1 MLTAFESLWTQMGDA
16 LALVPESIV
25 AALIFAISIITALLV
40 ARLGDIVLR
49 RAFAVGHPYLY
60 SLLLRLEGPLR
71 LALVLLALNIATAAA
86 PLDPDLAAV
95 LGYPLRVAFIAMI
108 GWMVLSAVNIVSD
121 IYLRRFDIATA
132 DNLLARKQVTQV
144 RILKGAV
151 NTLIITVTVAV
162 ALMTFDAVRQFG
174 VSLFASAGIAGIIVG
189 LAARPML
196 SNLIAGL
203 QLAITQPIRLDDAVI
218 VENEWGWIE
227 EITATYVVVRLW
239 DWRRLIVP
247 LTYFI
252 EKPFQNWTRESASLI
267 GVVMLRLDFSAP
279 IERIRAKAEGL
290 VRASKLWDGRVF
302 RVQVT
307 DADHRT
313 MEVRVLASAATSGAT
328 FDLRCDLREKLI
340 TFLAS
345 DCPDALPRAR
355 QEFWEKAEK
364 QHGTVEQ
371 KPEKVE
377 QLRGDSL
384 GTPRDGERRFARGGG

>member
-1 MLTAFESLWTQMGDA
+1 MLTALENLWTEVDDA
-16 LALVPESIV
+16 LALVPDGIV
-25 AALIFAISIITALLV
+25 AALIFAIFIIAALLA

-71 LALVLLALNIATAAA
+71 FALVLLALNIAAAVA
-86 PLDPDLAAV
+86 PLDPDVAAV
-95 LGYPLRVAFIAMI
+95 FGYPLRVAFIAMI
-108 GWMVLSAVNIVSD
+108 GWMLLSAVNIVSD
-121 IYLRRFDIATA
+121 IYLRRFDIAAA

-144 RILKGAV
+144 RILKGAI
-151 NTLIITVTVAV
+151 NTLIITVTLAA

-189 LAARPML
+189 FAARPML

-267 GVVMLRLDFSAP
+267 GVVMLRVDFSAP
-279 IERIRAKAEGL
+279 IELVRAKAEEL
-290 VRASKLWDGRVF
+290 VRASKRWDGRVF
-302 RVQVT
+302 NVQVT
-307 DADHRT
+307 DTDHRT

-328 FDLRCDLREKLI
+328 FDLRCELREKLI
-340 TFLAS
+340 AFLATEH
-345 DCPDALPRAR
+345 PQALPRGR
-355 QEFWEKAEK
+355 EEFTAM
-364 QHGTVEQ
+364 T
-371 KPEKVE
+371 PEE
-377 QLRGDSL
+377 PDRRA
-384 GTPRDGERRFARGGG
+384 TPSPRRFSHRAS

>member
-1 MLTAFESLWTQMGDA
+1 MFTAFENLWTRIDDA
-16 LALVPESIV
+16 LALVPASI
-25 AALIFAISIITALLV
+25 AACLIFAISIVAALLV

-49 RAFAVGHPYLY
+49 RVFAVGHPYLY

-71 LALVLLALNIATAAA
+71 LALVLLALNIATATA
-86 PLDPDLAAV
+86 PLDPDVAAI

-108 GWMVLSAVNIVSD
+108 GWMMLSAVNIVAD
-121 IYLRRFDIATA
+121 IYLRRFDIAAA

-189 LAARPML
+189 FAARPML

-267 GVVMLRLDFSAP
+267 GVVMLRVDFSAP
-279 IERIRAKAEGL
+279 IERIRAKAEEL

-302 RVQVT
+302 NVQVT

-313 MEVRVLASAATSGAT
+313 MEIRVLASAATSGTT
-328 FDLRCDLREKLI
+328 FDLRCELREKLI
-340 TFLAS
+340 AFLVG
-345 DCPDALPRAR
+345 DHPQALPRGR
-355 QEFWEKAEK
+355 EEFTPAI
-364 QHGTVEQ
+364 
-371 KPEKVE
+371 PEE
-377 QLRGDSL
+377 RNWST
-384 GTPRDGERRFARGGG
+384 TPPHRRFAERAS

>member
-1 MLTAFESLWTQMGDA
+1 MLTAFENLWTQVDNA
-16 LALVPESIV
+16 LALVPESVVVAAMFATAIV
-25 AALIFAISIITALLV
+25 AALLV
-40 ARLGDIVLR
+40 ARLADIVLR

-71 LALVLLALNIATAAA
+71 LALVLLALNLATAAA
-86 PLDPDLAAV
+86 PLDPDVAAV

-121 IYLRRFDIATA
+121 IYLRRFDIAA
-132 DNLLARKQVTQV
+132 SDNLLARKQVTQV

-151 NTLIITVTVAV
+151 NTLIIIVTVAV

-189 LAARPML
+189 FAARPML

-267 GVVMLRLDFSAP
+267 GVVMLRVDFSAP
-279 IERIRAKAEGL
+279 IERIRAKAEEL
-290 VRASKLWDGRVF
+290 VRASKLWDRRVF
-302 RVQVT
+302 SVQVT

-328 FDLRCDLREKLI
+328 FDLRCELREKLI
-340 TFLAS
+340 AYLANEH
-345 DCPDALPRAR
+345 PQALPRGR
-355 QEFWEKAEK
+355 EEFTAV
-364 QHGTVEQ
+364 T
-371 KPEKVE
+371 PEE
-377 QLRGDSL
+377 RDRST
-384 GTPRDGERRFARGGG
+384 TPPSKRFSQRAS

>member
-1 MLTAFESLWTQMGDA
+1 MFTAFENLWTRIDDA
-16 LALVPESIV
+16 LALVPASIV
-25 AALIFAISIITALLV
+25 ACLIFAISIVAALLV

-49 RAFAVGHPYLY
+49 RVFAVGHPYLY

-71 LALVLLALNIATAAA
+71 LALVLLALNIATATA
-86 PLDPDLAAV
+86 PLDPDVAAI

-108 GWMVLSAVNIVSD
+108 GWMMLSAVNIVAD
-121 IYLRRFDIATA
+121 IYLRRFDIAAA

-189 LAARPML
+189 FAARPML

-267 GVVMLRLDFSAP
+267 GVVMLRVDFSAP
-279 IERIRAKAEGL
+279 IERIRAKAEEL

-302 RVQVT
+302 NVQVT

-313 MEVRVLASAATSGAT
+313 MEIRVLASAATSGTT
-328 FDLRCDLREKLI
+328 FDLRCELREKLI
-340 TFLAS
+340 AFLVG
-345 DCPDALPRAR
+345 DHPQALPRGR
-355 QEFWEKAEK
+355 EEFTPAI
-364 QHGTVEQ
+364 
-371 KPEKVE
+371 PEE
-377 QLRGDSL
+377 RNWST
-384 GTPRDGERRFARGGG
+384 TPPHRRFAERAS